1 MADEQST
8 IVDWTNLP
16 PTVVEVSLW
25 AGFHDAQ
32 IVTIQSNLL
41 ERTVTLHLESD
52 HLLEF
57 HNLPL
62 DMQFIL
68 RLDGVKSARVVHHAA
83 WPGTFSIPDGISQ
96 QEQSRLIAEY
106 QDKGREE
113 SLSWTGLESA
123 LTTQCQ
129 QVLDIADANLATA
142 NDNSVALRI
151 SGLLNYTEYRELFLR
166 AERLTL
172 TRGDGHELGIAGLL
186 KMGEAYWDALERH
199 KAGASRAEPDADS
212 KEKTP

>member
-1 MADEQST
+1 MVDEQST
-8 IVDWTNLP
+8 ILDWTNLP
-16 PTVVEVSLW
+16 PAAAQVSLW
-25 AGFHDAQ
+25 AGLHDAQ

-57 HNLPL
+57 HNLPP
-62 DMQFIL
+62 DMQFLL
-68 RLDGVKSARVVHHAA
+68 RLDGVQSARVVHHAA

-96 QEQSRLIAEY
+96 EVQSRLIAEY
-106 QDKGREE
+106 QSKCREE
-113 SLSWTGLESA
+113 SLSWSDLENA
-123 LTTQCQ
+123 LTAECQ
-129 QVLDIADANLATA
+129 QVLDIADATLATA

-186 KMGEAYWDALERH
+186 KMGQAFWDAAGTQKINGVDVQPER
-199 KAGASRAEPDADS
+199 GSDQLS
-212 KEKTP
+212 